1 MSPERGFCRFSP
13 SCMYQC
19 RFNIL
24 GSLCRFRALSV
35 LRASSHLSALLAW
48 LENYLEI
55 FLVGFHLRRVEPI
68 QSRFASSW
76 VQLDDRGPV
85 IRDARV
91 FILFRASASSTWPKS
106 PSNGGFPVIPSVAM
120 SGVLAAARITAS
132 SAGFT
137 ASAQCPLS
145 ICVCAHVFA
154 SCCGTSHGLI
164 AVSLFAPTRR
174 HDVTASIAVNGPVK
188 QGPHE

>member
-48 LENYLEI
+48 LDHYLEI

-68 QSRFASSW
+68 QSRLASSW
-76 VQLDDRGPV
+76 VQSDDRGPV

-91 FILFRASASSTWPKS
+91 SILFSASASSTWPKS
-106 PSNGGFPVIPSVAM
+106 PSNEASPVMPSAAM
-120 SGVLAAARITAS
+120 
-132 SAGFT
+132 
-137 ASAQCPLS
+137 
-145 ICVCAHVFA
+145 
-154 SCCGTSHGLI
+154 
-164 AVSLFAPTRR
+164 
-174 HDVTASIAVNGPVK
+174 PVDL
-188 QGPHE
+188 P